1 MVNRNVL
8 FKEDASWKFNLGNE
22 SSNIQLLPSDVIV
35 DQEYGADQFLA
46 GPSTTSSIVP
56 ATSPTL
62 EEPSAEPTPLRRS
75 TRDRKPNPRYADN
88 ISCIFA
94 LLVSDPIFFEDAK
107 TEDKWCK
114 SMEEELLAIQK
125 NQTWDFV
132 NLPEGKKAIGLKWVF
147 RTKYHAD
154 GSIQKH
160 KARLVAK
167 GYSQQQGIDFDETF
181 SPVARFE
188 TVRTFLAL
196 AANLNWP
203 MYQFD
208 VKSAFLNGDLEEEVY
223 VSQPEGFVVNGKEDK
238 VYMLKKALDGL
249 KQAPQAWYFKIDSYF

>member
-1 MVNRNVL
+1 
-8 FKEDASWKFNLGNE
+8 
-22 SSNIQLLPSDVIV
+22 
-35 DQEYGADQFLA
+35 
-46 GPSTTSSIVP
+46 
-56 ATSPTL
+56 
-62 EEPSAEPTPLRRS
+62 
-75 TRDRKPNPRYADN
+75 
-88 ISCIFA
+88 
-94 LLVSDPIFFEDAK
+94 
-107 TEDKWCK
+107 
-114 SMEEELLAIQK
+114 MEEELLAIQK
-125 NQTWDFV
+125 NQTLDLV

-203 MYQFD
+203 VYQFD

-223 VSQPEGFVVNGKEDK
+223 VSQREGFVVNGKEDK
-238 VYMLKKALDGL
+238 VYGLKKALYGL
-249 KQAPQAWYFKIDSYF
+249 KQASRAWYFKIDLYFQENGFE